1 MKLYCDGLDLS
12 DAVSVVLKATSNKTT
27 NPILEGIKLRA
38 YENFLELSA
47 TDLEL
52 SIVKVIRADIRQE
65 GEIVVPGAFFSNYIK
80 KLTNEQIE
88 LFVNDTN
95 QLKIGYSDS
104 EGYVQCYKADEFPV
118 IKKVSDE
125 KYFALK
131 QNDFK
136 TLVNKSIFAVAVDDS
151 RPILK
156 GVLLEIVEQDI
167 KAVALDGYRLALVK
181 KSVVESS
188 EDLSVIVP
196 SRSLNEISKILEDN
210 DEIVKFY
217 VQKNLLMLEV
227 NGVCITTRLI
237 EGDFINYKEILPKTF
252 TTECIINTAQFE
264 STLERVSLLARL
276 DRNNLVKF
284 DMKEN
289 NILITSNSE
298 IGNIKENLNASL
310 IGSDLLIAFNARY
323 FSDVLKVSGSE
334 YIKIK
339 LNSPYSP
346 CIVVPSSLGE
356 EEPQESVDEY
366 IYLILPV
373 RII

>member
-52 SIVKVIRADIRQE
+52 SIVKVIKADIRQE
-65 GEIVVPGAFFSNYIK
+65 GEIVVPGSFFSNYIK

-104 EGYVQCYKADEFPV
+104 EGYVQCYKADEFPI
-118 IKKVSDE
+118 IKKVSNE

-136 TLVNKSIFAVAVDDS
+136 TLVSKSIFAVAVDDS

-156 GVLLEIVEQDI
+156 GVLLEIAEQTI
-167 KAVALDGYRLALVK
+167 KAVALDGYRLALAK
-181 KSVVESS
+181 KVIVEAS

-210 DEIVKFY
+210 ENVVKFY

-227 NGVCITTRLI
+227 DGICITTRLI
-237 EGDFINYKEILPKTF
+237 EGEFINYKDILPKDF
-252 TTECIINTAQFE
+252 TTECVINTAQFE

-284 DMKEN
+284 DIKEN

-298 IGNIKENLNASL
+298 IGNIKENLNVSL
-310 IGSDLLIAFNARY
+310 TGSDLLIAFNARY
-323 FSDVLKVSGSE
+323 FSDVLKIAGSD

-346 CIVVPSSLGE
+346 CIVVPSDTE
-356 EEPQESVDEY
+356 ADNKDEY
-366 IYLILPV
+366 TYLILPV